1 MQTNSHL
8 DRWSTRQRQNDAG
21 SEFYLNHADADLC
34 SIRSM
39 KETATLR
46 LIFQLATAGLTL
58 VNHLVYTGE
67 LGKAERALRL
77 IKKTLR

>member
-1 MQTNSHL
+1 
-8 DRWSTRQRQNDAG
+8 
-21 SEFYLNHADADLC
+21 
-34 SIRSM
+34 M